1 MCQQKIDNM
10 LENLLTTCGFN
21 ATEQRILLHLIE
33 HKESIAS
40 LIAKKVGLKRTTVYA
55 ALDSLVQHGV
65 VGKKKRGAVSYFS
78 ITSPTVFTKVVEEH
92 ARQQFEE
99 TKAATKLLEKELASK
114 PSQLDLGAFQI
125 SSFESVEAVYVQ
137 LEDALLG
144 GDFCSL
150 FNPQVAV
157 FGPFEDL
164 IHTFLRQTAKTKP
177 HIREILVAGP
187 QADWYISHVDN
198 PNHKIRLMPKDKK
211 IVSDIILNK
220 GSVILNHYDPK
231 QESSIK
237 ITEKNL
243 YTTMMTIFD
252 ELWKDPTLKKVR

>member
-1 MCQQKIDNM
+1 M
-10 LENLLTTCGFN
+10 LQNLLATCGFN
-21 ATEQRILLHLIE
+21 PTEQKILLHLVE
-33 HKESIAS
+33 HRQSIAS

-55 ALDSLVQHGV
+55 ALESLVNYGV
-65 VGKKKRGAVSYFS
+65 VGKSKRGPVTYFS
-78 ITSPTVFTKVVEEH
+78 IASSTAFTKILEEH
-92 ARQQFEE
+92 ARQKFEE
-99 TKAATKLLEKELASK
+99 LKAATKLLERELTAK
-114 PSQLDLGAFQI
+114 PAKLDLGAFQI

-157 FGPFEDL
+157 FGPFRNL
-164 IHTFLRQTAKTKP
+164 VYKFLQQTAKTKP
-177 HIREILVAGP
+177 HLREILVAGP
-187 QADWYISHVDN
+187 EADWYISKVKN
-198 PNHKIRLMPKDKK
+198 PNHQIRLMSEEKQ

-237 ITEKNL
+237 ITEKSL
-243 YTTMMTIFD
+243 YTTMMTVFD
-252 ELWKDPTLKKVR
+252 ELWKDPTLKVVR